1 MTHPFLLALGGPQH
15 GIKELLE
22 ISSRMAFDL
31 VACCCQ
37 VGEPRDVDLKNG
49 GTAQVC
55 DVVTMVFQ
63 CSFMVIHALDG
74 ARGYPLDLGNLN
86 ITIRHYQPLRTI
98 IHHYSQK
105 YKHYYIYL
113 YSVDGPTIF
122 SPNTWGFLLFSRS
135 RSTLLASRRIG

>member
-1 MTHPFLLALGGPQH
+1 MEACDDDTSIPASIGPQH

-63 CSFMVIHALDG
+63 MLFH
-74 ARGYPLDLGNLN
+74 GNSC
-86 ITIRHYQPLRTI
+86 LRWC
-98 IHHYSQK
+98 K
-105 YKHYYIYL
+105 G
-113 YSVDGPTIF
+113 VP
-122 SPNTWGFLLFSRS
+122 P
-135 RSTLLASRRIG
+135 

>member
-1 MTHPFLLALGGPQH
+1 MESKSSWRFLH
-15 GIKELLE
+15 GWLL
-22 ISSRMAFDL
+22 IWWRVVARLVSLVTSTSRMA
-31 VACCCQ
+31 V
-37 VGEPRDVDLKNG
+37 RLKF
-49 GTAQVC
+49 A
-55 DVVTMVFQ
+55 MWSPWFFK

-135 RSTLLASRRIG
+135 RSTLLASHRIG